1 MQVKCW
7 LGFKQVGRTDVH
19 QLTFPRRRL
28 VAALLVPLGLA
39 LSACEVGRSPTSAWP
54 ADRSSTSISSA
65 RWKRQK
71 LATGSCGPST
81 EGWKPMSCRS
91 VTNSRYS
98 IPRLRPAARLVADRL
113 GDFLAAIKLG
123 AAARDLLG

>member
-7 LGFKQVGRTDVH
+7 LGFKQAGRTDVH
-19 QLTFPRRRL
+19 QLTFPSRRL
-28 VAALLVPLGLA
+28 VAAVLVPLGLA
-39 LSACEVGRSPTSAWP
+39 FSAWEVGHSYERMADGSIQYLDQLSAVE
-54 ADRSSTSISSA
+54 
-65 RWKRQK
+65 RQK

-98 IPRLRPAARLVADRL
+98 IPRLRPAARLVADRF

>member
-19 QLTFPRRRL
+19 QLTFPSRRL

-39 LSACEVGRSPTSAWP
+39 LSAWEVGPT
-54 ADRSSTSISSA
+54 DRSSTSISSA

-71 LATGSCGPST
+71 LATGSCGTST
-81 EGWKPMSCRS
+81 EGWKRMSCRS
-91 VTNSRYS
+91 VTNSS
-98 IPRLRPAARLVADRL
+98 IRFRDYDLL
-113 GDFLAAIKLG
+113 
-123 AAARDLLG
+123 RDLSRTDLAISLPRSNSARRRAI